1 MEYIL
6 LFVFTILQFIDSWTT
21 YKVISKGGR
30 ELNPIVRFFID
41 KLGLKTGLAV
51 VKTATVGIV
60 CAGTILGYFLAF
72 PLAILCLV
80 YGFVVYHN
88 YLQMT

>member
-6 LFVFTILQFIDSWTT
+6 LAVFTLLQFIDSWTT
-21 YKVISKGGR
+21 YKVISKSGR

-41 KLGLKTGLAV
+41 KLGIKTGLAV

-60 CAGTILGYFLAF
+60 CTGTILGYFLAF
-72 PLAILCLV
+72 PLAVLCLV